1 MTAELAELAEHI
13 ERLSEPLRSKM
24 IRLFVGIHELVILA
38 AAYGDE
44 VLKAEE

>member
-1 MTAELAELAEHI
+1 MTATLADLAEHI

-24 IRLFVGIHELVILA
+24 IQLLFDLYELVILA

-44 VLKAEE
+44 ALDDSR